1 MKKLISLLTIVFIS
15 IFGFINIIEANT
27 VQDNNYSL
35 TVKQQKLALIAALTA
50 TGDLPQ
56 LKVALAEG
64 LDAGLTI
71 NEIKE
76 VLVQMYAYAGF
87 PRSLNGINTFISVV
101 DERKAQGIKDNQG
114 REASPI
120 TAEGSKYERGKKVLE
135 SLTGRQDPGKT
146 SGFGAFAPEIE
157 TFLKEHLFADIFER
171 DVLSYKDRELATIAA
186 LSSLKGLEPMLQSH
200 MNMGM
205 NVGLTEAQIK
215 EILSIIGTS
224 VGKQEAEAGLEVLN
238 KVLASRKNK

>member
-157 TFLKEHLFADIFER
+157 TF
-171 DVLSYKDRELATIAA
+171 
-186 LSSLKGLEPMLQSH
+186 
-200 MNMGM
+200 
-205 NVGLTEAQIK
+205 
-215 EILSIIGTS
+215 
-224 VGKQEAEAGLEVLN
+224 
-238 KVLASRKNK
+238 

>member
-1 MKKLISLLTIVFIS
+1 MKKIISLLTVIFIS
-15 IFGFINIIEANT
+15 IFGFISIVEANT
-27 VQDNNYSL
+27 VQDNNQSL
-35 TVKQQKLALIAALTA
+35 TAKQQKLVLIAALTA

-64 LDAGLTI
+64 LDSGLTI

-76 VLVQMYAYAGF
+76 VLVQLYAYVGF

-101 DERKAQGIKDNQG
+101 DERKAQGIKDTQG

-120 TAEGSKYERGKKVLE
+120 TAQGSKYERGKKVLE
-135 SLTGRQDPGKT
+135 SLTGQQDPGKT

-171 DVLSYKDRELATIAA
+171 DVLTYKDRELATIAA
-186 LSSLKGLEPMLQSH
+186 LSSLKGVEPMLQSH

-205 NVGLTEAQIK
+205 NVGLTETQLK
-215 EILSIIGTS
+215 EVLSIVGTS
-224 VGKQEAEAGLEVLN
+224 IGKQEATIGLEVLT
-238 KVLASRKNK
+238 KVLNSRKNK